1 VDPESTAWLT
11 RCSARWSICENFQYS
26 PSETLKKRPR
36 ACQPHR
42 RSPVHR
48 LRARHAAAAPHSH
61 LSKVYSHLKTA
72 EWRPGTQ
79 AESAPS
85 ARRARMPL
93 AASAGAP
100 DRPRTSGAMRR
111 PLLLRHTTRTRRHA
125 REQSRLCS
133 LAKEVLRTP
142 RHCQVVGNTRGD
154 ASLVEREHQGH
165 LQHASRPLE
174 GSAGHVD
181 AGLAGAPP
189 SVCSRATRRNA

>member
-1 VDPESTAWLT
+1 M
-11 RCSARWSICENFQYS
+11 
-26 PSETLKKRPR
+26 
-36 ACQPHR
+36 
-42 RSPVHR
+42 
-48 LRARHAAAAPHSH
+48 APN
-61 LSKVYSHLKTA
+61 A
-72 EWRPGTQ
+72 Q

-100 DRPRTSGAMRR
+100 GRPRTSGAMRR

-133 LAKEVLRTP
+133 CAKEVLRTP

-165 LQHASRPLE
+165 QPQAARVTPSE
-174 GSAGHVD
+174 GSAGRVD
-181 AGLAGAPP
+181 EGLAGAPP
-189 SVCSRATRRNA
+189 SVCSRATSLNSRRNAYSRSSRTRWPLRDCGRSFNPQCGVYSHTAHCNSAGPYVPC

>member
-1 VDPESTAWLT
+1 MPATQTE
-11 RCSARWSICENFQYS
+11 
-26 PSETLKKRPR
+26 PR
-36 ACQPHR
+36 ASALGSACRGSTPFTPKQGIFTPKDR
-42 RSPVHR
+42 RM
-48 LRARHAAAAPHSH
+48 APS
-61 LSKVYSHLKTA
+61 
-72 EWRPGTQ
+72 TQ

-100 DRPRTSGAMRR
+100 SRPRTSGAMRR

-133 LAKEVLRTP
+133 CAKEVLRTP

-174 GSAGHVD
+174 GSAGRVD
-181 AGLAGAPP
+181 EGLAGAPP
-189 SVCSRATRRNA
+189 SVCSRATRRPLSRSDG